1 VVVNP
6 VLQLRA
12 RQEVMDVCRI
22 PRHQDMVARQGL
34 RGNEDIGV
42 ALPGVRLI
50 RESPCDGER
59 LLVKVQDKKARQEGL
74 RLPEELLRMSKS

>member
-1 VVVNP
+1 LKGFRDLPLNK
-6 VLQLRA
+6 
-12 RQEVMDVCRI
+12 
-22 PRHQDMVARQGL
+22 HGK
-34 RGNEDIGV
+34 RGQTNNT
-42 ALPGVRLI
+42 I

>member
-1 VVVNP
+1 M
-6 VLQLRA
+6 
-12 RQEVMDVCRI
+12 EVCRI
-22 PRHQDMVARQGL
+22 PRHHDMVARQGL

-59 LLVKVQDKKARQEGL
+59 LLVKVQDKKSRQEGL
-74 RLPEELLRMSKS
+74 RLSE